1 MENNNWNN
9 NFDNRHIVIDESRS
23 VALMNKVYIWM
34 SLGLGITGITAYLS
48 FANDWVVALDNY
60 IIQLVIA
67 ELAMVFILSSMI
79 HKISLSI
86 GTLLFVAYSI
96 LNGLTLSP
104 IFYVYNEN
112 SIVTTFFITA
122 GLFTALAVYGTV
134 TKRDLTKIGSM
145 LTIGLIGIVIASLV
159 NLFIGSGVFSLII
172 SILGVIIFVG
182 LTAYDAQ
189 KIKAMSEA
197 LDPYDEQS
205 QKIAL
210 LGSLTLYLDFIN
222 LFLFLLRIFGG
233 RRN

>member
-104 IFYVYNEN
+104 IFYVYNGN
-112 SIVTTFFITA
+112 SIATTFFITA
-122 GLFTALAVYGTV
+122 GLFTALAIYGTV

>member
-48 FANDWVVALDNY
+48 FAQGWVLALANY
-60 IIQLVIA
+60 MLPLVIA
-67 ELAMVFILSSMI
+67 ELAMVFVLSSMI

-104 IFYVYNEN
+104 IFYVYDGN
-112 SIVTTFFITA
+112 SIATTFFITA
-122 GLFTALAVYGTV
+122 GIFTALAIYGTV

-172 SILGVIIFVG
+172 SIIGVIIFVG

>member
-34 SLGLGITGITAYLS
+34 SLGLCITGITAYLS
-48 FANDWVVALDNY
+48 FAQGWVLSLANY
-60 IIQLVIA
+60 MLPLVIA

-104 IFYVYNEN
+104 IFYVYDGN
-112 SIVTTFFITA
+112 SIATTFFITA